1 MKVKCNKCQV
11 AIDTTIY
18 DGYCKHEYDNGVIE
32 YFCEDCDNELYIQ
45 DHYELN
51 GSRRD

>member
-11 AIDTTIY
+11 DINTKNY
-18 DGYCKHEYDNGVIE
+18 DGYCRYNDKTQKIE
-32 YFCEDCDNELYIQ
+32 YYCDNCDNELYIQ